1 MTKAR
6 ITGVEHYVPEKI
18 LSNKDLEKMVE
29 TNDEWIVER
38 TGIKER
44 RIVEKG
50 TGVSDLF
57 VPAVTQLLEK
67 RGISAEELDA
77 IVVGTTTPDMV
88 FPSAGCLLQEKI
100 GAKNAFCFDL
110 QAACSGFLYALST
123 GANYIESG
131 RFKKVLVC
139 GGDVMSS
146 IIDYED
152 RATCI
157 IFGDGAGAVLLE
169 PTENDDEAIQDF
181 ILRSDGSGRDFLHMK
196 AGGSVKPASME
207 TVEAREHYAFQDGKQ
222 VFKRAVKEM
231 ADVSAE
237 ILEKNNLSGDDVNLF
252 VAHQANIRII
262 EAAAKRMKL
271 PEEKVMINIQKYG
284 NTTSGTIPIALSEAV
299 KEGRLKKGDTV
310 VLAAFGGGY
319 TWGSMLLKWGF

>member
-123 GANYIESG
+123 GANYIE
-131 RFKKVLVC
+131 
-139 GGDVMSS
+139 
-146 IIDYED
+146 
-152 RATCI
+152 
-157 IFGDGAGAVLLE
+157 
-169 PTENDDEAIQDF
+169 
-181 ILRSDGSGRDFLHMK
+181 
-196 AGGSVKPASME
+196 
-207 TVEAREHYAFQDGKQ
+207 
-222 VFKRAVKEM
+222 
-231 ADVSAE
+231 
-237 ILEKNNLSGDDVNLF
+237 
-252 VAHQANIRII
+252 
-262 EAAAKRMKL
+262 
-271 PEEKVMINIQKYG
+271 
-284 NTTSGTIPIALSEAV
+284 
-299 KEGRLKKGDTV
+299 
-310 VLAAFGGGY
+310 
-319 TWGSMLLKWGF
+319 

>member
-1 MTKAR
+1 
-6 ITGVEHYVPEKI
+6 
-18 LSNKDLEKMVE
+18 MVE

-57 VPAVTQLLEK
+57 YPAVMELLEK
-67 RGISAEELDA
+67 RGITAEELDA
-77 IVVGTTTPDMV
+77 IIVGTTTPDMV

-100 GAKNAFCFDL
+100 GAKNAFCYDL
-110 QAACSGFLYALST
+110 QAACSGFLY
-123 GANYIESG
+123 
-131 RFKKVLVC
+131 
-139 GGDVMSS
+139 
-146 IIDYED
+146 
-152 RATCI
+152 
-157 IFGDGAGAVLLE
+157 
-169 PTENDDEAIQDF
+169 
-181 ILRSDGSGRDFLHMK
+181 
-196 AGGSVKPASME
+196 
-207 TVEAREHYAFQDGKQ
+207 GKQ

-231 ADVSAE
+231 ADVFE
-237 ILEKNNLSGDDVNLF
+237 EKLDKNNMSGDDVDLF

-299 KEGRLKKGDTV
+299 SEGRLKKGDTV

>member
-1 MTKAR
+1 
-6 ITGVEHYVPEKI
+6 
-18 LSNKDLEKMVE
+18 
-29 TNDEWIVER
+29 
-38 TGIKER
+38 
-44 RIVEKG
+44 
-50 TGVSDLF
+50 
-57 VPAVTQLLEK
+57 
-67 RGISAEELDA
+67 
-77 IVVGTTTPDMV
+77 
-88 FPSAGCLLQEKI
+88 
-100 GAKNAFCFDL
+100 
-110 QAACSGFLYALST
+110 
-123 GANYIESG
+123 
-131 RFKKVLVC
+131 
-139 GGDVMSS
+139 MSS